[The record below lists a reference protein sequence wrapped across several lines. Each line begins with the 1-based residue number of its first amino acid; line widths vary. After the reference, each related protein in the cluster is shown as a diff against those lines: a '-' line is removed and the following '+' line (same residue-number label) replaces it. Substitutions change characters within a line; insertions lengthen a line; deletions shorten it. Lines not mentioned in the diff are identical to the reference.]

1 VRAAAAV
8 REAAV
13 RAAVAREAAV
23 RAAVARE
30 AAVRAAVVRA
40 AHLSPTQSSPL
51 RWAVQIQIQIP
62 SSPLRWIM
70 YPAALAVLPEAEVTE
85 GVVRQHQR

>member
-1 VRAAAAV
+1 
-8 REAAV
+8 
-13 RAAVAREAAV
+13 
-23 RAAVARE
+23 
-30 AAVRAAVVRA
+30 
-40 AHLSPTQSSPL
+40 LSPTQSSPL
-51 RWAVQIQIQIP
+51 RWAVQIQIQIQIQIP